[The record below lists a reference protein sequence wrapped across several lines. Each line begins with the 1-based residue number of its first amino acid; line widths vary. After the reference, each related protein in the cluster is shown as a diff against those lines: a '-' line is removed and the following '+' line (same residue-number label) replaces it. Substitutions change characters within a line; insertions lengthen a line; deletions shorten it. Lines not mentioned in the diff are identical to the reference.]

1 MYGRITPPICVQR
14 RSAAR
19 KLGVR
24 RPGVEN
30 LQELCRGSAVPSM
43 GEAPA
48 DGSVSDRVPRCRA
61 SGFCLRWLLSALA
74 SVCPGP
80 VCPGPV
86 CPGPVCP
93 LSFCSSA
100 SPPLHNSCNLPPAAQ
115 CGPETR
121 GAQTRRGKSAGV
133 MHGEARWRLQELFR
147 RGAVASAAEARGQ
160 ACGPRG
166 CQEGRPQRGNLGQLL
181 RLGLAH
187 VRVG

>member
-1 MYGRITPPICVQR
+1 MYGRITPAICVQR
-14 RSAAR
+14 CSAAR

-30 LQELCRGSAVPSM
+30 LQELCRGKRGAVH
-43 GEAPA
+43 GGGARRRVRL
-48 DGSVSDRVPRCRA
+48 GSGSSLP
-61 SGFCLRWLLSALA
+61 CLWLLSALA
-74 SVCPGP
+74 SVCPG
-80 VCPGPV
+80 
-86 CPGPVCP
+86 
-93 LSFCSSA
+93 SFCSSA

-187 VRVG
+187 DRVG